1 MINTSRI
8 VPISVTDLLTNFAA
22 TVALVQDLNGTGL
35 TALNASAIGEFTV
48 AEAGTYLASEPVKSV
63 SFGAGVSTGTVYFV
77 AAYDYEGF
85 KGATNSGDV
94 AKDGKTLYKG
104 VLSSG
109 TVTITK
115 IG

>member
-8 VPISVTDLLTNFAA
+8 VPITVTDLLTNFAA
-22 TVALVQDLNGTGL
+22 TVALVQDLNGTSL
-35 TALNASAIGEFTV
+35 SVLEASAIGEFTV
-48 AEAGTYLASEPVKSV
+48 AAAGTYLAAEPVKEV
-63 SFGAGVSTGTVYFV
+63 SFGEGVSTGTVYFV
-77 AAYDYEGF
+77 AAYDYVGF
-85 KGATNSGDV
+85 KGVTNSGTV
-94 AKDGKTLYKG
+94 AKDGRTLYKG